1 MSTDAISN
9 RPLGHTHW
17 NILARPSEVPTV
29 LVGAPHHA
37 QSTNSRLFRDP
48 SMVRAGSTPRALSH
62 AVAPAWLIPP
72 GVLAG
77 ACGVALVCVSAQIR
91 TPVAWCG
98 LVAVVLAA
106 ITSAETARRAR
117 SAEAARYTRANAEV
131 QRYYAQRETAL
142 LARLSDQRAT
152 TVWLAEELLP
162 AAVARLQKG
171 EPPSEILQSVPF
183 GEHLDSE
190 FAEALRAALRTLL
203 EAVDAEERTRD
214 SSQRALVAIA
224 RRVQAIVHQLAKDL
238 RDMQILHGTDV
249 VVSHGLQDIDHRNA
263 LIGRLAASIA
273 VLGDARPGRQWSK
286 AIPLYDIVRGAMSRI
301 VDYPRVKLQS
311 VTEVAVI
318 GQGAEPLIHLL
329 AELLDN
335 ATTFSPPHAPVEV
348 TASEVPT
355 GVAIEIEDRGVG
367 LTEEARQRIDRV
379 MAHASSG
386 MDLADLGEATQ
397 LGLPVVSRL
406 AREHGLDVD
415 LRTSAYGG
423 VRAVVLVP
431 RRLITTV
438 QQPAS
443 KVQQFTPRPTGAPTV
458 PRPTMTRDAAAE
470 SVEAE
475 KTVNGLP
482 QRRRESPVPTPVVR
496 TTPHPPAA
504 PAATPGTAD
513 APRQP
518 GLMWEA
524 FSGEKRSSTG
534 PSIRTNEPSD
544 EGE

>member
-1 MSTDAISN
+1 M
-9 RPLGHTHW
+9 
-17 NILARPSEVPTV
+17 
-29 LVGAPHHA
+29 
-37 QSTNSRLFRDP
+37 
-48 SMVRAGSTPRALSH
+48 
-62 AVAPAWLIPP
+62 APAWLIPP
-72 GVLAG
+72 GVLTG
-77 ACGVALVCVSAQIR
+77 ACVVALICVPAQIR

-98 LVAVVLAA
+98 LVAVVLTAIAA
-106 ITSAETARRAR
+106 AGTARRAG
-117 SAEAARYTRANAEV
+117 SAEAARYARATAEV

-142 LARLSDQRAT
+142 LTRLSDQRAS

-162 AAVARLQKG
+162 AAVARLQRG
-171 EPPSEILQSVPF
+171 EPASEILQSVPF
-183 GEHLDSE
+183 GEHLDRE
-190 FAEALRAALRTLL
+190 FAEALRTALRTLL

-238 RDMQILHGTDV
+238 RDMQILHGTDL

-286 AIPLYDIVRGAMSRI
+286 PIPLYDVVRGAMSRI

-348 TASEVPT
+348 TANEVPS
-355 GVAIEIEDRGVG
+355 GIAIEIEDRGVG
-367 LTEEARQRIDRV
+367 LTEEVRRRIDRV
-379 MAHASSG
+379 MAQASSG
-386 MDLADLGEATQ
+386 IGLADLGEATQ

-406 AREHGLDVD
+406 ARENGLDVD

-438 QQPAS
+438 QPSAS

-458 PRPTMTRDAAAE
+458 PRRMTARGGPADPVQGE
-470 SVEAE
+470 QPV
-475 KTVNGLP
+475 TGLP

-496 TTPHPPAA
+496 TTPAPPAA
-504 PAATPGTAD
+504 PAATPGSAG

-524 FSGEKRSSTG
+524 FSGEKRPVTG
-534 PSIRTNEPSD
+534 PSIHTSEPSD

>member
-1 MSTDAISN
+1 MALIF
-9 RPLGHTHW
+9 
-17 NILARPSEVPTV
+17 VP
-29 LVGAPHHA
+29 A
-37 QSTNSRLFRDP
+37 QT
-48 SMVRAGSTPRALSH
+48 
-62 AVAPAWLIPP
+62 
-72 GVLAG
+72 
-77 ACGVALVCVSAQIR
+77 R
-91 TPVAWCG
+91 TTVAWCG
-98 LVAVVLAA
+98 LAAVVLTVL
-106 ITSAETARRAR
+106 TSAGTARRTRAVD
-117 SAEAARYTRANAEV
+117 AARYEQASTEAQA
-131 QRYYAQRETAL
+131 YFAQREAAL
-142 LARLSDQRAT
+142 IGRLSDQRAT

-171 EPPSEILQSVPF
+171 DPASEIMQSVRF

-190 FAEALRAALRTLL
+190 FREALRAALRTLL
-203 EAVDAEERTRD
+203 EAVEAEEHTRD

-238 RDMQILHGTDV
+238 RSMQILHGTDV

-286 AIPLYDIVRGAMSRI
+286 AIPLYDVLRGAMSRI

-318 GQGAEPLIHLL
+318 GPGAEPLIHLL

-335 ATTFSPPHAPVEV
+335 ATTFSPPDTPVDV
-348 TASEVPT
+348 TASEVPS
-355 GVAIEIEDRGVG
+355 GIAIEIEDRGVG
-367 LTEEARQRIDRV
+367 LTEEVRQRVDRV
-379 MAHASSG
+379 MAQSSSG
-386 MDLADLGEATQ
+386 IQLAGLGEVTQ
-397 LGLPVVSRL
+397 LGLAVVSRL

-431 RRLITTV
+431 RSLITTV
-438 QQPAS
+438 QQPAANAALPPAR
-443 KVQQFTPRPTGAPTV
+443 KHTDGPIV
-458 PRPTMTRDAAAE
+458 PRQTPPGPDASDA
-470 SVEAE
+470 VEVRA
-475 KTVNGLP
+475 TVNGLP
-482 QRRRESPVPTPVVR
+482 QRRRESPVPKPVVR

-504 PAATPGTAD
+504 PAASPGNNGM
-513 APRQP
+513 PRQP

-524 FSGEKRSSTG
+524 FNGDKRSSAE
-534 PSIRTNEPSD
+534 PSTENSESSD

>member
-1 MSTDAISN
+1 
-9 RPLGHTHW
+9 
-17 NILARPSEVPTV
+17 
-29 LVGAPHHA
+29 
-37 QSTNSRLFRDP
+37 
-48 SMVRAGSTPRALSH
+48 MVRAGSSLRALPR
-62 AVAPAWLIPP
+62 AVAPAWLIP

-77 ACGVALVCVSAQIR
+77 ACGIALFIVPAQIR
-91 TPVAWCG
+91 PPVAWCG
-98 LVAVVLAA
+98 LVAVVLTA

-117 SAEAARYTRANAEV
+117 SAEAARHAQATAGVQQYYT
-131 QRYYAQRETAL
+131 QREAAL
-142 LARLSDQRAT
+142 FGRLSDQRAT

-171 EPPSEILQSVPF
+171 EPASEILQSVMF

-203 EAVDAEERTRD
+203 EAVEAEEHTRD

-224 RRVQAIVHQLAKDL
+224 RRVQAIVHQLAKNL
-238 RDMQILHGTDV
+238 HDMQILHGTDV
-249 VVSHGLQDIDHRNA
+249 VVSHGLQNVDHRNA

-273 VLGDARPGRQWSK
+273 VLGNARPGRQWSK

-335 ATTFSPPHAPVEV
+335 ATTFSPPHTPVEV
-348 TASEVPT
+348 TASEVPS
-355 GVAIEIEDRGVG
+355 GIAIEIEDRGVG
-367 LTEEARQRIDRV
+367 LTEEVRQRIDRV
-379 MAHASSG
+379 MAQASSG
-386 MDLADLGEATQ
+386 MDLANLGEATQ

-406 AREHGLDVD
+406 ARENGLDVD

-438 QQPAS
+438 QQPAP
-443 KVQQFTPRPTGAPTV
+443 KHTGAPTV
-458 PRPTMTRDAAAE
+458 PRPTTTRDAAAD
-470 SVEAE
+470 SVEVKQAA
-475 KTVNGLP
+475 NGLP
-482 QRRRESPVPTPVVR
+482 QRQRQSPVPTPVVR
-496 TTPHPPAA
+496 TTPRPTAA
-504 PAATPGTAD
+504 PTPSPGTAGT
-513 APRQP
+513 ARRP
-518 GLMWEA
+518 GLIWEA
-524 FSGEKRSSTG
+524 FSGERPGTDPSSQT
-534 PSIRTNEPSD
+534 SEPSD
-544 EGE
+544 KDE

>member
-1 MSTDAISN
+1 
-9 RPLGHTHW
+9 
-17 NILARPSEVPTV
+17 
-29 LVGAPHHA
+29 
-37 QSTNSRLFRDP
+37 
-48 SMVRAGSTPRALSH
+48 MVRAGSSLRALPR
-62 AVAPAWLIPP
+62 AVAPAWLILP

-77 ACGVALVCVSAQIR
+77 ACGIALIIVPAQIR
-91 TPVAWCG
+91 LPVAWCG
-98 LVAVVLAA
+98 LVAVVLTA

-117 SAEAARYTRANAEV
+117 SAEATRHAQATAGVQQYYT
-131 QRYYAQRETAL
+131 QREAAL
-142 LARLSDQRAT
+142 FGRLSDQRAT

-171 EPPSEILQSVPF
+171 EPASEILQSVMF

-190 FAEALRAALRTLL
+190 FADALRAALRTLL
-203 EAVDAEERTRD
+203 EAVEAEEHTRD

-224 RRVQAIVHQLAKDL
+224 RRVQAIVHQLAKNL
-238 RDMQILHGTDV
+238 HDMQLLHGTDV
-249 VVSHGLQDIDHRNA
+249 VVSHGLQNVDHRNA

-286 AIPLYDIVRGAMSRI
+286 AISLYDVVRGAMSRI

-335 ATTFSPPHAPVEV
+335 ATTFSPPHSPVEV
-348 TASEVPT
+348 TASEVPS
-355 GVAIEIEDRGVG
+355 GIAIEIEDRGVG
-367 LTEEARQRIDRV
+367 LTEEVRQRIDRV
-379 MAHASSG
+379 MDQASSG
-386 MDLADLGEATQ
+386 MDLANLGEATQ

-406 AREHGLDVD
+406 ARENGLDVD

-438 QQPAS
+438 QQPTP
-443 KVQQFTPRPTGAPTV
+443 KVQQPAPKTTIAPTV
-458 PRPTMTRDAAAE
+458 PRPAMTRDAAAD
-470 SVEAE
+470 SVEVKQAA
-475 KTVNGLP
+475 NGLP
-482 QRRRESPVPTPVVR
+482 QRRRQSPVPTPVVR

-504 PAATPGTAD
+504 PTASPGTAG
-513 APRQP
+513 AARQP

-524 FSGEKRSSTG
+524 FSDERPGTDPSSQT
-534 PSIRTNEPSD
+534 SEPSD
-544 EGE
+544 KGE